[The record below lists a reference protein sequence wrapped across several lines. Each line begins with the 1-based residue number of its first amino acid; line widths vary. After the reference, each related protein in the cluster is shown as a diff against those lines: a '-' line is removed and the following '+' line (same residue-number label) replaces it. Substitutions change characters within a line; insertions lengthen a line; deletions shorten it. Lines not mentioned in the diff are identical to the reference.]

1 MSLMELLQQQ
11 PSYFNHKFL
20 IFISI
25 WIFGLGACVGSF
37 LNVVIWRMPRGKS
50 VVSPPSHCPQC
61 QHKLAWFENIPVI
74 SWCFLRGKC
83 RSCKLPISVKYPI
96 GELLTAFLYLLIWGK
111 VVFNDEPLFFAFNY
125 LSITFFL
132 IAVFFIDRE
141 HRIIP
146 NKLTYTMMIYGLIF
160 STIFP
165 QVTYLKFATNNFYG
179 FLCSLGGLLVGGLFF
194 GILATL
200 GELIFKKEALGWGD
214 VKYLAGVGAILGLP
228 GIFFTVFFGSLLGS
242 IYGIGLIIFKKG
254 TLKTFVPFGVFLVLG
269 TLIWILAGAYIWEQY
284 DLLIASLKTKSL

>member
-1 MSLMELLQQQ
+1 MTFMELMQQT
-11 PSYFNHKFL
+11 PDYFSYTFL
-20 IFISI
+20 IFLSI
-25 WIFGLGACVGSF
+25 WIFGIGACVGSF

-50 VVSPPSHCPQC
+50 IVSPPSHCPQC

-83 RSCKLPISVKYPI
+83 RSCKLPISVKYPL

-111 VVFNDEPLFFAFNY
+111 VILNNEPLFFAFNY
-125 LSITFFL
+125 LSVTFFL
-132 IAVFFIDRE
+132 IAVFFIDRS

-146 NKLTYTMMIYGLIF
+146 NKLTYTMMIFGLIF

-165 QVTYLKFATNNFYG
+165 QVTYLTYASTPFYG

-194 GILATL
+194 GVLAVL

-214 VKYLAGVGAILGLP
+214 VKFLAAVGATLGLP
-228 GIFFTVFFGSLLGS
+228 GIFFTVFFGSMFGS
-242 IYGIGLIIFKKG
+242 LYGMLLIIFKRG
-254 TLKTFVPFGVFLVLG
+254 TMKTFIPFGVFLVIG
-269 TLIWILAGAYIWEQY
+269 TLIWILGGQFIVDQY
-284 DLLIASLKTKSL
+284 NIFLNYLQLKSL